1 MRLELIAGVEALA
14 VLALDAHGLFEQ
26 FLVHLSLC
34 ELGLQLLVF
43 LDHLS
48 HCVAESFVGFG
59 GLALLTGFH
68 EVFHHHPKLLVFF
81 RLGL

>member
-1 MRLELIAGVEALA
+1 MRLELIAGIEALA
-14 VLALDAHGLFEQ
+14 VLALYAHGLLEQ

-48 HCVAESFVGFG
+48 HCVAEGLIGFR